1 MPPSKSGIAD
11 YSAALLSEFGKQVD
25 VTVFDEPGKPYDP
38 AQFDIDVYQVGNN
51 PFHTFVYEAALR
63 RPGVV
68 VMHEANLHH
77 LIADYTIR
85 RGDWD
90 AYMSEVVLN
99 GTPRDVEF
107 SQRVRGL
114 EVGPDYEG
122 VKMTRRIL
130 ESARGVIVHSQFM
143 VDEMRDGGFAGP
155 VARIPHGSWIPE
167 ADRLAWRDQLGL
179 TATAPLIGA
188 FGFIKPYKRIAES
201 LRAMRRLVRV
211 APEARMILVGEPHPE
226 FPVGELIRSLD
237 IEDYVRVLGFTP
249 IEHFTGYMSACDIIL
264 NLRYP
269 TVGESSGSMLRA
281 LGLGKAVLVSDVGA
295 FREFPDSVC
304 LKVPVG
310 AGEEDLI
317 FEYLNLMVSRPE
329 LARTLGEAAR
339 NWVEQECNWP
349 HVAELYANFIEAIHC
364 GGSVWEYAS
373 RPAITLPSLRDAA
386 LQAAAEVR
394 PVHQIPFQPRDIER
408 WAENAAAGEYIAG
421 HKTRLLKTLE
431 LIPPGGPEDAILEMG
446 IYFQITPSLK
456 SKLGYGHVRGCYYGE
471 PGHVETK
478 KVVSTDGQEFEC
490 LVDYFDAEKHRFPYD
505 DESFSTVLCCE
516 LLEHLFEDPMFMMGE
531 INRILKPGGHLVLTT
546 PNIASLRA
554 LSAILNG
561 YHPGFFASYVKP
573 GGEHTDHPRHNREY
587 TPDDIYHLLEAAG
600 FGIARLETGEFRDD
614 AHPDWAYIRHI
625 LREYKLPEGNRGDGI
640 YAVGRKIGA
649 VRERWPAWLY
659 Y

>member
-11 YSAALLSEFGKQVD
+11 YCEALVSQLGNLVD
-25 VTVFDEPGKPYDP
+25 LTVFDRPDKPYDP
-38 AQFDIDVYQVGNN
+38 AQFDIDVYHVGNN

-63 RPGVV
+63 RPGIV

-77 LIADYTIR
+77 LIADQTIR
-85 RGDWD
+85 QGDWD
-90 AYMSEVVLN
+90 AYMAEVVLN
-99 GTPRDVEF
+99 GTARDVEF
-107 SQRVRGL
+107 SERVRAL

-122 VKMTRRIL
+122 IKMTRRIL
-130 ESARGVIVHSQFM
+130 DSARGVIVHSQFM

-167 ADRLAWRDQLGL
+167 ADRLEWRTKLGL
-179 TATAPLIGA
+179 TASAPLIGA

-226 FPVGELIRSLD
+226 FPVHDMIRSLD
-237 IEDYVRVLGFTP
+237 LEDYVRVLGFTP

-281 LGLGKAVLVSDVGA
+281 LGLGKAVLVSDIGS

-317 FEYLNLMVSRPE
+317 FEYLNLLVSRPE
-329 LARTLGEAAR
+329 LARTLGDAAKA
-339 NWVEQECNWP
+339 WVQRECNWS
-349 HVAELYANFIEAIHC
+349 HVAGLYTKFMDAVC
-364 GGSVWEYAS
+364 GRGPAWEYAA
-373 RPAITLPSLRDAA
+373 RPAISLPNLHDAA
-386 LQAAAEVR
+386 VAASIEAR
-394 PVHQIPFQPRDIER
+394 PVHQISFQARDIER
-408 WAENAAAGEYIAG
+408 WAENDAAGVYIDE

-431 LIPPGGPEDAILEMG
+431 ITPPGSADDAVLEMG

-456 SKLGYGHVRGCYYGE
+456 GRLGYGHIRGCYYGE
-471 PGHVETK
+471 PGRVENK
-478 KVVSTDGQEFEC
+478 RVISTDGQEFAC
-490 LVDYFDAEKHRFPYD
+490 PVDFFDAEKHRFPYD

-516 LLEHLFEDPMFMMGE
+516 LIEHLFEDPMFMMSE

-546 PNIASLRA
+546 PNIASMRA
-554 LSAILNG
+554 LSGILNG
-561 YHPGFFASYVKP
+561 YHPGFFPGYLKP
-573 GGEHTDHPRHNREY
+573 CGEHSDHPRHNREY
-587 TPDDIYHLLEAAG
+587 TPNDIHHLLEAAG
-600 FGIARLETGEFRDD
+600 FTVVRLETGEFRDD
-614 AHPDWAYIRHI
+614 PHPDWAYIRHI
-625 LREYKLPEGNRGDGI
+625 LTEYKLPEINRGDGI
-640 YAVGRKIGA
+640 YAVGRKAGPL
-649 VRERWPAWLY
+649 RDRWPAWLY

>member
-11 YSAALLSEFGKQVD
+11 YSAALVSELEKLVD
-25 VTVFDEPGKPYDP
+25 ITIFDGPEKTYNP
-38 AQFDIDVYQVGNN
+38 AQFDIDVYHVGNN
-51 PFHTFVYEAALR
+51 PFHTYVYEAALR

-77 LIADYTIR
+77 LIADYTIS

-90 AYMSEVVLN
+90 AYMAEVALN

-107 SQRVRGL
+107 SLRVRAL
-114 EVGPDYEG
+114 EAGPDYEG

-130 ESARGVIVHSQFM
+130 NSARGVVVHSQFM

-167 ADRLAWRDQLGL
+167 ADRLEWRDKLGL
-179 TATAPLIGA
+179 DATTPLIGA

-226 FPVGELIRSLD
+226 FPIHDLIRSLD

-281 LGLGKAVLVSDVGA
+281 LGLAKAVLVSDIGS

-317 FEYLNLMVSRPE
+317 FEYLNLLVSRPE
-329 LARTLGEAAR
+329 LARSLGETAR
-339 NWVEQECNWP
+339 DWVSRECNWP
-349 HVAELYANFIEAIHC
+349 HVADQYARFIEAVYC
-364 GGSVWEYAS
+364 GASVWQYAA

-386 LQAAAEVR
+386 AAAAAEAR
-394 PVHQIPFQPRDIER
+394 PVHNIPFVHRDVER
-408 WAENAAAGEYIAG
+408 WAEDKAAGEYIDI

-431 LIPPGGPEDAILEMG
+431 MIPPGGPEDAILEMG

-456 SKLGYGHVRGCYYGE
+456 SRLGYGRVFGCYYGE
-471 PGHVETK
+471 AGNSEIKT
-478 KVVSTDGQEFEC
+478 VVSTDGQEFAC
-490 LVDYFDAEKHRFPYD
+490 PVAYFDAEKDRFPYED
-505 DESFSTVLCCE
+505 DTFSTVLCCE
-516 LLEHLFEDPMFMMGE
+516 LIEHLFHDPMFMMSE

-546 PNIASLRA
+546 PNIASFRA

-561 YHPGFFASYVKP
+561 YHPGFFSPYIKP
-573 GGEHTDHPRHNREY
+573 GGAHNDHPRHNREY
-587 TPDDIYHLLEAAG
+587 TPDDIYHLFECAGLEVV
-600 FGIARLETGEFRDD
+600 RLETGEFRDD
-614 AHPDWAYIRHI
+614 PHPDWGYIRH
-625 LREYKLPEGNRGDGI
+625 LLADYRLPEGNRGDGI
-640 YAVGRKIGA
+640 YAVGRKSGP
-649 VRERWPAWLY
+649 VRDRWPVWLY